1 MQLFSQLFDTHTVA
15 MTEHASSTLVTPMAE
30 LSASSVCLA
39 DVLST
44 DGSIV
49 TAVLENYAIKHAP
62 DRTDRFSELS
72 MLVADSNIEFL
83 PARDRT
89 RRLSD
94 FVYPVV

>member
-15 MTEHASSTLVTPMAE
+15 MTEHASSTFVTPMAE
-30 LSASSVCLA
+30 LSASPVCLA

-62 DRTDRFSELS
+62 DQTDRFSELS
-72 MLVADSNIEFL
+72 MLVADDKMDFL
-83 PARDRT
+83 PTRDRSK
-89 RRLSD
+89 RQLD